1 MIAAHFIDKRIL
13 LANTSAAGK
22 ISITKKVVSESVTF
36 FRNPYKRNS
45 LSADAQQGQL
55 YLANKEATTYSFIN
69 MLLMLESNTS
79 TAIRPGLVP
88 DS

>member
-22 ISITKKVVSESVTF
+22 ISITKKVVSDTF

-55 YLANKEATTYSFIN
+55 YLANKEATTYAFIN

-79 TAIRPGLVP
+79 TGKRPGLVP